1 MLERFAINIRV
12 VGIVRWKGHMAET
25 AFFLFIYFAINF
37 KNDSLAEI
45 ELFFYYFINEKKKPN
60 AWQNSISLQWLHGV
74 FKDRRHPKISIQCL
88 SEISHV
94 QFVNL
99 MTLYF
104 IRILP
109 LSTFLSQYISY
120 SLNILKQLKCKTN
133 SLWHAVMK
141 RSDKVRVMSIF
152 IYNVSKPNTRF

>member
-1 MLERFAINIRV
+1 M
-12 VGIVRWKGHMAET
+12 KGT
-25 AFFLFIYFAINF
+25 YGGDCFFLFIYFAINF
-37 KNDSLAEI
+37 KNDFLAEI
-45 ELFFYYFINEKKKPN
+45 ELFFYYFINEKKTKRMTKFN
-60 AWQNSISLQWLHGV
+60 FSAMTAWCVQGQTTS
-74 FKDRRHPKISIQCL
+74 KQCL

>member
-1 MLERFAINIRV
+1 MHSHYLCNTR
-12 VGIVRWKGHMAET
+12 
-25 AFFLFIYFAINF
+25 Y
-37 KNDSLAEI
+37 
-45 ELFFYYFINEKKKPN
+45 
-60 AWQNSISLQWLHGV
+60 SISLHGLHGV

-152 IYNVSKPNTRF
+152 LYNVSQLNTRFENNYCFLFLIEWLNRVDSIMWFPMLNQITILWND